1 MSGKKKYIIDTIL
14 CGFYMA
20 VLLLLSYCILNALSF
35 HFEFG
40 EYAPIPC
47 VFFGLLSGIVV
58 YSNEREQAIIKWVIS
73 VLFYF
78 VVGYVFEFMGILFS
92 KNMIL
97 FMTGEPYFAGRGGW
111 NISIVG
117 IAGLLMAL
125 IGNLAGVIL
134 SGKAKIRKADR
145 FFWTMQKIVLPIL
158 CLAMMVFVV
167 YGHIAGAQ
175 ITIPEGS

>member
-1 MSGKKKYIIDTIL
+1 MSEEKRYIIDTII

-47 VFFGLLSGIVV
+47 IFFGLLSGIVV

-73 VLFYF
+73 VLFCGVLQF
-78 VVGYVFEFMGILFS
+78 VFKHMGLMYSKELILF
-92 KNMIL
+92 
-97 FMTGEPYFAGRGGW
+97 FTGEPYFAGRGGW

-134 SGKAKIRKADR
+134 SGKAKIRKADK
-145 FFWTMQKIVLPIL
+145 FFCVMQKIVLPIL
-158 CLAMMVFVV
+158 CLAMMAFVV
-167 YGHIAGAQ
+167 YGHIAGAHM
-175 ITIPEGS
+175 TISEGG